1 MLSPKFCSSRL
12 RTGRSALK
20 LAPLMP
26 GKPVINRSWIP
37 LNALRAFEAVG
48 RHLSFTA
55 GGQALNVSQSALSRH
70 VQTLETLLGCPLL
83 IRHPH
88 GLELTEAG
96 RLLLPAI
103 NRSFDGIE
111 REMNEIIHNRGRGRH
126 VRTLRVHMPPSF
138 LQQVAI
144 PALKYFHREY
154 PDILIDVFSSN
165 GTGMPQE
172 EPDVAVVYDRPQVS
186 QTVSD
191 LLWMIDVAPVCAPE
205 VARTHAGKPLEQFL
219 RDTDLLHVKTQG
231 QARGIKWASYVQRLG
246 LNIDTNRGLAFET
259 ASFAASYA
267 ISGAGVALTDLKL
280 FAAEIA
286 SGQLTVPYKA
296 AIDEGYGYFLVL
308 RPEDLADP
316 VIALFRSWMIE
327 HCAQHL

>member
-1 MLSPKFCSSRL
+1 M
-12 RTGRSALK
+12 SA
-20 LAPLMP
+20 
-26 GKPVINRSWIP
+26 KPVINRSWVP

-70 VQTLETLLGCPLL
+70 VQTLESLLGCPLL

-96 RLLLPAI
+96 QSLLPKI
-103 NRSFDGIE
+103 SRSFDAIE
-111 REMNEIIHNRGRGRH
+111 REMNEIIQNRGQARH
-126 VRTLRVHMPPSF
+126 LRTLRVHMPPSF
-138 LQQVAI
+138 LQQMAI
-144 PALKYFHREY
+144 PALKYFHRQY
-154 PDILIDVFSSN
+154 PEILIDVFSSN
-165 GTGMPQE
+165 GTGMPEE
-172 EPDVAVVYDRPQVS
+172 EPDIAVVYDRPQVS

-205 VARTHAGKPLEQFL
+205 VAFAHAGKSLEQFL
-219 RDTDLLHVKTQG
+219 RDTELLHVKTQG
-231 QARGIKWASYVQRLG
+231 QARGIKWANYVQRLG
-246 LNIDTNRGLAFET
+246 LQIDTNRGLAFET
-259 ASFAASYA
+259 ASLAASCA
-267 ISGAGVALTDLKL
+267 ISGAGVALTDLHL

-286 SGQLTVPYKA
+286 SGQLVVPYQA
-296 AIDEGYGYFLVL
+296 EIDEGHGYFLIL

-327 HCAQHL
+327 HCARTKASQF